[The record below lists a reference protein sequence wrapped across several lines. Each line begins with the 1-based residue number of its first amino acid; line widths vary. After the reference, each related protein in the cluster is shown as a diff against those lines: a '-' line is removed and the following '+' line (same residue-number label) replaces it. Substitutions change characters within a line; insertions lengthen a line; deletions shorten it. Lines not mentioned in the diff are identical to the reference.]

1 MDELARL
8 IRRVEA
14 LEANR
19 GSLIRFAKVTEVDE
33 KTGTVRVE
41 LPDGEGLITMP
52 ARVSQ
57 RRTLKDKSQEL
68 PDVGEQVITAFLGQG
83 FEQPVVMGA
92 VFSDPDASPGRP
104 AHVYHTVFED
114 GTEIEYD
121 RKEHKLTA
129 NVKGRVDVEATE
141 DINVKTNQNINVDAS
156 QTVNI
161 KSAKKLNL
169 QGNDGIALT
178 CPTLFIGGLN
188 DESCDTTAVV
198 NFWHRG
204 QYKHEGEYLH
214 TGDHNQTGSHN
225 LTGDVIAQG
234 SIIDSGGNTN
244 HHSH

>member
-1 MDELARL
+1 MDELAKL

-19 GSLIRFAKVTEVDE
+19 GSLIRLANVTEVDE

-41 LPDGEGLITMP
+41 LPDGENLVTMP

-83 FEQPVVMGA
+83 FEQAVVIGA

-114 GTEIEYD
+114 GTELEYD

-141 DINVKTNQNINVDAS
+141 DVNVKSSQNVQIM
-156 QTVNI
+156 
-161 KSAKKLNL
+161 SAQKLNL
-169 QGNDGIALT
+169 QGNDGISLT

-234 SIIDSGGNTN
+234 SIIDTAGNTN
-244 HHSH
+244 NHRH